1 MPNSFI
7 VLAASADGAASFISM
22 LFNWVPAS
30 APMVPFCAN
39 RASTPVV
46 SCTFMPKLFACAP
59 QLFNASPKSETL
71 PTALPAPAAKV
82 SATCEA

>member
-1 MPNSFI
+1 MPSSFI
-7 VLAASADGAASFISM
+7 VLAALVDGAASFISM

-30 APMVPFCAN
+30 APMVPFWAN

-46 SCTFMPKLFACAP
+46 SWMFMPKLFACAP

-71 PTALPAPAAKV
+71 PTALPAPAASV
-82 SATCEA
+82 LATCEA

>member
-7 VLAASADGAASFISM
+7 VLDASADGAASFISM
-22 LFNWVPAS
+22 LFSWVPAS
-30 APMVPFCAN
+30 APMVPFWAKSA
-39 RASTPVV
+39 RTPVV

-82 SATCEA
+82 SAT